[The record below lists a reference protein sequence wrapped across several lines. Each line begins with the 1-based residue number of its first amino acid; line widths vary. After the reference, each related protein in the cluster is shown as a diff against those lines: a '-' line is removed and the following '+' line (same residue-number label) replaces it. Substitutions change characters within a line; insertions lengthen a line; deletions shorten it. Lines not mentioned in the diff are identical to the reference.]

1 MSGLEYILH
10 GEPCDVPADAVAWR
24 RGRSPQLRRVAGGWR
39 GVLRLRRRNMFARGA
54 SPHAS
59 RMRNELCPI
68 ETKYRKGISRSENKH
83 SSSLEEA
90 RIARRAPRGNQWV
103 YPPPLNGHIRART
116 RASHPQVGG
125 RPLSPLAHACSQKKS
140 VNLSNK
146 VHGLRLRSEKSS
158 RLVRISPFCRQVKRE
173 GSREQPGRRSERF
186 SVRACPRKK

>member
-24 RGRSPQLRRVAGGWR
+24 GGRSQQLRSVAGGWR

-59 RMRNELCPI
+59 RMRNEPCPI

-83 SSSLEEA
+83 SSSVEEA
-90 RIARRAPRGNQWV
+90 RIARREPRKSNGHI
-103 YPPPLNGHIRART
+103 PPPLNGHIRART
-116 RASHPQVGG
+116 RASRPQVGG
-125 RPLSPLAHACSQKKS
+125 RPLPPLAHACTQKKS
-140 VNLSNK
+140 VNLSRK

-158 RLVRISPFCRQVKRE
+158 RLVEIPPFCRQVTRE
-173 GSREQPGRRSERF
+173 ED
-186 SVRACPRKK
+186 RAR